1 MKNPSKAIG
10 VAIGVFAGL
19 SLTVGSA
26 NARSSF
32 EDNDIAPFISGSGD
46 KSRPS
51 TFADELPKVQ
61 KPAVTPTTKSGTKAV
76 SKVTPRTS
84 NAWRPSYE
92 EEEKVAAKE
101 DEEEEEEDDADLSI
115 EEKAEKQ
122 RAKLEKKI
130 AEENAL
136 PTSDDPNYYYKRAQ
150 FFMGKKHYKQA
161 LLDINECMKLK
172 PDYWEARYLGAY
184 ILQLQGRTNEA
195 IDHYKKYVAVRQND
209 IQARINLGTLLRKA
223 GDYPDAEEHYKKA
236 IEINFYSFPAH
247 YNLANVLIDQHKT
260 EEALKE
266 LKACQ
271 KLQPRN
277 AWVHNNLGV
286 IYQKRNYLEEAE
298 EEFVRAL
305 RLDPAN
311 KTFEQNLALLRQ
323 RKDKTK
329 EMRADAA
336 DLL

>member
-10 VAIGVFAGL
+10 VAIGVIAGL
-19 SLTVGSA
+19 GISTGCA
-26 NARSSF
+26 NAGSSF

-51 TFADELPKVQ
+51 TFSDELPKVQ
-61 KPAVTPTTKSGTKAV
+61 KPVVKAAPKAAV
-76 SKVTPRTS
+76 KVPHRTS
-84 NAWRPSYE
+84 NAWRPAYE
-92 EEEKVAAKE
+92 EEETPAT
-101 DEEEEEEDDADLSI
+101 EEEEEEDDDDLSI
-115 EEKAEKQ
+115 EEKAAKQ
-122 RAKLEKKI
+122 HAKLEKKI

-150 FFMGKKHYKQA
+150 FYMGKKHYKQA

-172 PDYWEARYLGAY
+172 PDFWEARYLGAY

-195 IDHYKKYVAVRQND
+195 IDHYKKYVAVRQHD

-223 GDYPDAEEHYKKA
+223 GDYADAEEQYKKA

-247 YNLANVLIDQHKT
+247 YNLANVLIDQHKN
-260 EEALKE
+260 EDALKE
-266 LKACQ
+266 LKACL

-323 RKDKTK
+323 RKSQNR